1 MAGKKDHIA
10 RLAAVPMFSSF
21 TKKELASISKAADEI
36 TVPAGH
42 VLIKEGTEGFEGF
55 VVLEGTVSVTRKGKK
70 LATLGAGQVL
80 GELAL
85 LESSLRSASVSCDTE
100 CTVLVMDRVRFKQ
113 LLLETP
119 SLSIKFLEEL
129 AGRLR
134 SLDRTA
140 FG

>member
-21 TKKELASISKAADEI
+21 SKKELASISRAADEV
-36 TVPAGH
+36 TRPAGH
-42 VLIKEGTEGFEGF
+42 ALIKENTEGYEAF
-55 VVLEGTVSVTRKGKK
+55 VILDGTVTVTRKGKK
-70 LATLGAGQVL
+70 LASLSAGEVI
-80 GELAL
+80 GELSL
-85 LESSLRSASVSCDTE
+85 LESSLRSASVVCETD
-100 CTVLVMDRVRFKQ
+100 CTLLVMERQGFKQ

-119 SLSIKFLEEL
+119 NLSIKFLEAL

-140 FG
+140 YG

>member
-21 TKKELASISKAADEI
+21 TKKELASIAKAADE
-36 TVPAGH
+36 TTLPAGH
-42 VLIKEGTEGFEGF
+42 MLIKEGTEGYEGF
-55 VVLEGTVSVTRKGKK
+55 VVLEGTVAVTRKGKK

-85 LESSLRSASVSCDTE
+85 LESSLRSASVVCETE

>member
-21 TKKELASISKAADEI
+21 TKKDLTAISKAADEV
-36 TVPAGH
+36 TLPAGH
-42 VLIKEGTEGFEGF
+42 VLIKEGTEGYEGF
-55 VVLEGTVSVTRKGKK
+55 VVLEGTVAVTRKGKN

-80 GELAL
+80 GELSL
-85 LESSLRSASVSCDTE
+85 LESSLRSASVICETE

-119 SLSIKFLEEL
+119 SLAIKFLEEL

>member
-1 MAGKKDHIA
+1 MAGKNNIID
-10 RLAAVPMFSSF
+10 RLAAVPMFASF
-21 TKKELASISKAADEI
+21 TKKELTSIAKAADEV
-36 TVPAGH
+36 TLPAGH
-42 VLIKEGTEGFEGF
+42 TLIKEGTEGYEGF
-55 VVLEGTVSVTRKGKK
+55 VVLKGTVTVSRKGKK
-70 LATLGAGQVL
+70 LATLGEGQVL
-80 GELAL
+80 GELSL
-85 LESSLRSASVSCDTE
+85 LESSLRSASVVCDTE

-119 SLSIKFLEEL
+119 ILAVKFLEEL

>member
-1 MAGKKDHIA
+1 MAGRKDHIA

-21 TKKELASISKAADEI
+21 TKKDLTAISKATDEV
-36 TVPAGH
+36 TLPVGH
-42 VLIKEGTEGFEGF
+42 ALIKEGTEGYEGF
-55 VVLEGTVSVTRKGKK
+55 VVLEGTVTVTRKGRK
-70 LATLGAGQVL
+70 LATLGAGEVL
-80 GELAL
+80 GALAL
-85 LESSLRSASVSCDTE
+85 LESSLRSATVTCETE
-100 CTVLVMDRVRFKQ
+100 CTVLVIDRQRFKQ

-119 SLSIKFLEEL
+119 SLAITFLEGL